1 MLAEMAVW
9 VTRFLFTFRFVFELL
24 GQAGITSGN
33 QVQTLDLIYQIIT
46 ASISLDSKFSH
57 LCLICFCKPIY
68 SVDPPLL

>member
-9 VTRFLFTFRFVFELL
+9 VTHFPIPFRFVFELL

-46 ASISLDSKFSH
+46 ASISLDSKSPH
-57 LCLICFCKPIY
+57 LCPQHRQPFY
-68 SVDPPLL
+68 S